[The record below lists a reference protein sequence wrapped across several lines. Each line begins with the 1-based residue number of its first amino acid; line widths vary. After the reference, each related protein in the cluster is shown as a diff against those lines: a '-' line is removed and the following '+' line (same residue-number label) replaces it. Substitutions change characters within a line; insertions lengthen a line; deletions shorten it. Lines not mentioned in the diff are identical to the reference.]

1 MMTLDS
7 TTMLATRLVRPAGRA
22 ATALLATRSTALQ
35 TVPLRSLSSSLST
48 RSPPHPSTSRLTL
61 DHDLGGEQQSAKL
74 KPKGKA
80 KTPPKNRNPKPLP
93 EINEEELDE
102 QFVRG
107 ERDENL
113 ATGCGET

>member
-1 MMTLDS
+1 
-7 TTMLATRLVRPAGRA
+7 MLATRLVRPAGRT
-22 ATALLATRSTALQ
+22 ATALLATRSTALPPVQ
-35 TVPLRSLSSSLST
+35 VRSLSSSLSPL
-48 RSPPHPSTSRLTL
+48 SPRDASTSRLTL

-93 EINEEELDE
+93 EVNEEDLEE

-107 ERDENL
+107 ERNGLL
-113 ATGCGET
+113 ATGWSMT

>member
-22 ATALLATRSTALQ
+22 ATALRATRSTALQ
-35 TVPLRSLSSSLST
+35 PVPLRSLSSSLAT

-61 DHDLGGEQQSAKL
+61 DHDLRGEQHSAKL

-80 KTPPKNRNPKPLP
+80 KTPPKNRNPKALP
-93 EINEEELDE
+93 ELNEEELEE

-107 ERDENL
+107 ERDGNL